1 MISILYVDDEPDFV
15 DLCRIYLEKQ
25 KDFTIDSSNLATDA
39 LKKVATA
46 TYDII
51 ISDYQMPGMNGI
63 EFLKHI
69 RSNYGD
75 IPFILFTGRGRE
87 DVVIEALNN
96 GADFYLQKGYDTAPL
111 FAELLHM
118 IYQAVDRKQAKT
130 ALQTSI
136 SQLSHA
142 EEITGLGYWSFD
154 LKTGKVTASEGAKK
168 IYGLGDK
175 EWTIAEVK
183 TIPLPE
189 YRSLLD
195 KSMNDLISGEK
206 PYNVEFQIK
215 RPSDNKIIDIH
226 SIAEYDAARNQVFGT
241 IQDITNVKEVE
252 RELRKKNEELTALHA
267 KISKSEEELITH
279 IDMLTRQSIKIRDR
293 EEQIRLLSDNLP
305 TGLSTSSS

>member
-39 LKKVATA
+39 LKKVAGA

-63 EFLKHI
+63 EFLKNI
-69 RSNYGD
+69 RNNYGD

-87 DVVIEALNN
+87 DVVIDALNN

-111 FAELLHM
+111 FAELVHM
-118 IYQAVDRKQAKT
+118 IYQAVDRKQAKN

-136 SQLSHA
+136 SQLCHA

-154 LKTGKVTASEGAKK
+154 LNTGKVTASEGAKK

-175 EWTIAEVK
+175 EWTIAEVQ

-195 KSMNDLISGEK
+195 ESMNNLISGER
-206 PYNVEFQIK
+206 PYHVEFQIK

-226 SIAEYDAARNQVFGT
+226 SIAEYDQ
-241 IQDITNVKEVE
+241 
-252 RELRKKNEELTALHA
+252 A
-267 KISKSEEELITH
+267 KIRSLEPFRISPE
-279 IDMLTRQSIKIRDR
+279 
-293 EEQIRLLSDNLP
+293 
-305 TGLSTSSS
+305 